1 MAESRLAVVLGGGAA
16 RGIAHVGV
24 LAVLDELGVRPDL
37 IVGTSIGAL
46 VGGLYACCGHAAEVR
61 RRLEEFVAAGG
72 YDAGPYRR
80 FVQMDLREGDGFFS
94 QVKKSVLKGLALGK
108 VLVGKSIIPA
118 EECDRALSALIPDVQ
133 IESLGL
139 PFACVAAD
147 LLSGD
152 EVLITGGNLRRA
164 VQASCA
170 IPGVYE
176 PVPEGE
182 MLLVDGGW
190 VDKTPVPCARFL
202 GADRVLAVSVAREL
216 RDEMDRNLAVDV
228 ILRSNI
234 LATCRLDRLQL
245 AGADLVLEPRLDD
258 VHWMGFDQVAPVI
271 GRGEEV
277 ARSRADEIRLL
288 ARPPRWWRSLAGWKN
303 SGSAVPGPIPP
314 RVIRMGGG

>member
-1 MAESRLAVVLGGGAA
+1 
-16 RGIAHVGV
+16 
-24 LAVLDELGVRPDL
+24 
-37 IVGTSIGAL
+37 
-46 VGGLYACCGHAAEVR
+46 
-61 RRLEEFVAAGG
+61 
-72 YDAGPYRR
+72 
-80 FVQMDLREGDGFFS
+80 
-94 QVKKSVLKGLALGK
+94 
-108 VLVGKSIIPA
+108 
-118 EECDRALSALIPDVQ
+118 
-133 IESLGL
+133 
-139 PFACVAAD
+139 
-147 LLSGD
+147 
-152 EVLITGGNLRRA
+152 
-164 VQASCA
+164 
-170 IPGVYE
+170 
-176 PVPEGE
+176 